1 MDENKCTDLL
11 QTLGTSAAIA
21 PVTMEQIMKGM
32 EDLSAAFRKACAA
45 ATEAMRGIAAA
56 ALDAV
61 RNLPGGIEWHN
72 AYMWAC
78 AVHPKWVTIYHRT
91 KKRRIAKKYRDRI
104 LRAYRAEMAKIQ
116 GGAGDT

>member
-11 QTLGTSAAIA
+11 QTLGTDAAIA
-21 PVTMEQIMKGM
+21 PETMERIKACMTEMFDGVRVAITAA
-32 EDLSAAFRKACAA
+32 SAAMREMTA
-45 ATEAMRGIAAA
+45 AMRE
-56 ALDAV
+56 AV

-104 LRAYRAEMAKIQ
+104 LRAYRAERAKIQ